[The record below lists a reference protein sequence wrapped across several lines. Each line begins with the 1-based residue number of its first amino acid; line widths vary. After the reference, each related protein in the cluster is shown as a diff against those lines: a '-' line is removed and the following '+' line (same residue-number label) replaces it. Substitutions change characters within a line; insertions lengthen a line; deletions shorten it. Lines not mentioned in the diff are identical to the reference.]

1 MYLVDTR
8 HKWESVAMTMML
20 VISAKSMF
28 RIWHRDKIKCR
39 LVRCFMHKSSVFVSA
54 TLSHLPLLVSE
65 TSIINVTSD
74 MESGAIVMGD
84 SVTGLSLANLLEL
97 LGIDYMLPKA
107 YETTFL
113 MLSPLSLQDRL
124 AVHICRSAIPP
135 PGSARSHL
143 KTKDKILAG
152 KHVTGIEATA
162 AGVQV
167 QTQDGCT
174 YADGVYSTIRAQSQ
188 NKVHL
193 RHLLAAGDVTSQRA
207 GDSVLQGLELP
218 GRFSP
223 VPTANGTDIP
233 SYTAEDE
240 ASFTSQHLDNKIIET
255 VTFRGLYVNRHIAA
269 LVPLLEQMQSLTSLK
284 GPLFAPANSLSRLS
298 V

>member
-1 MYLVDTR
+1 
-8 HKWESVAMTMML
+8 
-20 VISAKSMF
+20 
-28 RIWHRDKIKCR
+28 
-39 LVRCFMHKSSVFVSA
+39 
-54 TLSHLPLLVSE
+54 
-65 TSIINVTSD
+65 

-124 AVHICRSAIPP
+124 A
-135 PGSARSHL
+135 
-143 KTKDKILAG
+143 DKILAG

-174 YADGVYSTIRAQSQ
+174 YADGVYSTIRRRVKCS
-188 NKVHL
+188 VFSPFP
-193 RHLLAAGDVTSQRA
+193 LLAEEVGTPSQLTVNFFPQSSKPEQR
-207 GDSVLQGLELP
+207 DSVLQGLELP

-269 LVPLLEQMQSLTSLK
+269 LALFSLLPILYLVSLFEDALFLNSFFKTSLA
-284 GPLFAPANSLSRLS
+284 GPRIDKIDLPNA